1 MNEKSPVDGR
11 RVSPEDHRKAWEYAL
26 SYYPD
31 AEHSGRPGRGILE
44 DFALLNDYVP
54 DAFYGYMQLRQG
66 AFDVGPE
73 AALDERTK
81 ELILVALGLASRKT
95 NPPPLGHTR
104 KALQA
109 GASVA
114 QIAELV
120 ALSIMYCGIIS
131 FDEGGRHILRAAAE
145 FAGDQAGAAGNGS
158 VSGSLDVAHP
168 EPVEDGSQ

>member
-1 MNEKSPVDGR
+1 MTGKSSSDGR
-11 RVSPEDHRKAWEYAL
+11 RVSPEEHRKAWEYAL

-44 DFALLNDYVP
+44 DFTLLNNYVP
-54 DAFYGYMQLRQG
+54 DAFYGYLQLRQG
-66 AFDVGPE
+66 AFDVGPQ

-81 ELILVALGLASRKT
+81 ELILVAMGLASRKT

-104 KALQA
+104 KALEA

-145 FAGDQAGAAGNGS
+145 FAGETPVNGS
-158 VSGSLDVAHP
+158 PVAHP
-168 EPVEDGSQ
+168 EPVEDGAQ

>member
-1 MNEKSPVDGR
+1 MNEKSQSDGR
-11 RVSPEDHRKAWEYAL
+11 RVTPEEHGSAWEYARG
-26 SYYPD
+26 YYPD

-44 DFALLNDYVP
+44 DFALLDRYVP

-73 AALDERTK
+73 VALDERTK

-109 GASVA
+109 GATVA
-114 QIAELV
+114 QIAELI

-131 FDEGGRHILRAAAE
+131 FDEGGRHVLRAAAE
-145 FAGDQAGAAGNGS
+145 FAGELPD
-158 VSGSLDVAHP
+158 
-168 EPVEDGSQ
+168 

>member
-1 MNEKSPVDGR
+1 MNEKSSPDGR
-11 RVSPEDHRKAWEYAL
+11 RVSPEEHRKAWEYAL

-54 DAFYGYMQLRQG
+54 DAFHGYMQLRQG
-66 AFDVGPE
+66 AFDVGHE

-145 FAGDQAGAAGNGS
+145 YAADQAGVAGNGS
-158 VSGSLDVAHP
+158 VEVAHP
-168 EPVEDGSQ
+168 EPVEDGPQ

>member
-1 MNEKSPVDGR
+1 MTDTSPPAGR
-11 RVSPEDHRKAWEYAL
+11 RVSPEEHRRAWEYAL

-44 DFALLNDYVP
+44 DFALLNTYVP

-145 FAGDQAGAAGNGS
+145 FAGETASPPGAAVNGS
-158 VSGSLDVAHP
+158 PVEVAHA
-168 EPVEDGSQ
+168 ESIEDGPE